1 MQYSLLLSL
10 LFQYVDICSVY
21 FDNSPCYNFLLLPV
35 AKFKTAKK
43 VSINLRPLGHGAAVH
58 CQHSH
63 AKCLYVC

>member
-1 MQYSLLLSL
+1 MILLSL

-35 AKFKTAKK
+35 AKK
-43 VSINLRPLGHGAAVH
+43 VSINLRPLGHSAAVH